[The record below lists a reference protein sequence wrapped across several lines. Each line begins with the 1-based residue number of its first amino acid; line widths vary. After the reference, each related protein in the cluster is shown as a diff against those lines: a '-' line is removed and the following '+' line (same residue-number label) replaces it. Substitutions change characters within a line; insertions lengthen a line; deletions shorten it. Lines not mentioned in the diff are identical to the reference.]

1 MGLKTKCGICGR
13 FFEHDGKSEN
23 KYCPGECTEKAKLR
37 ENQADKVFI
46 TRKTLNAVM
55 AETLDL
61 IGRLEKRLEQL
72 EKVNN
77 II

>member
-1 MGLKTKCGICGR
+1 MSQITKCGVCGR
-13 FFEHDGKSEN
+13 FFEQGKSEN
-23 KYCPGECTEKAKLR
+23 KYCSGECTEKAKLR
-37 ENQADKVFI
+37 KNQDDKVFI

-72 EKVNN
+72 EKINN
-77 II
+77 IK